1 MSQTSHASRI
11 IGLDMA
17 RALAIVGMIV
27 VHMASLLWSTKL
39 VLNGIPAAL
48 FAVIAGATLMI
59 IGRRF
64 SLNAWL
70 RIIARGGIIMLIGL
84 AMLPVGGWI
93 QVVLVAMGLTMI
105 LVSWVPPLNVWWKVA
120 LFIAAT
126 AAATVRYAPFTLP
139 QIYPLLAWIAYFLAG
154 MILYEVYLRG
164 TTAEGF
170 APGRTRA
177 IVRWAF
183 SAVSLVVTG
192 MGMYLR
198 FEPEMPSWP
207 RVGGHT
213 GVLGEIVLAVAV
225 SAVVLHL
232 CLLAGTAARA
242 MCYPLAALG
251 SMSLTVYVLHVLTAN
266 YWQSHVAIHNTWSA
280 LGFIVVFLV
289 LATVWKKFV
298 GQGPLEKLVSFL
310 VRAIAPAAPAASI
323 SNAAA
328 EKGNRY

>member
-213 GVLGEIVLAVAV
+213 GVLGGDCPCRCRQRRRAAPMPAGRYRRPGYVLPAGSIGFDVPDRLRPART
-225 SAVVLHL
+225 HRQ
-232 CLLAGTAARA
+232 LLAEPRGHPQHVVGTRLHRGLPRAGYSMEEVCGAGAA
-242 MCYPLAALG
+242 
-251 SMSLTVYVLHVLTAN
+251 
-266 YWQSHVAIHNTWSA
+266 
-280 LGFIVVFLV
+280 
-289 LATVWKKFV
+289 
-298 GQGPLEKLVSFL
+298 
-310 VRAIAPAAPAASI
+310 
-323 SNAAA
+323 
-328 EKGNRY
+328 